1 MDIFEN
7 MCRTCGNDCLDAMNI
22 FVDSVEV
29 VEKKLSIAEILSA
42 CLPASSASLTAP
54 AKNDDYP
61 KLICRVCIK
70 KLIMIYEFNNKWVTV
85 NNEFN
90 VALKYEQRRNRS
102 RLAQPPQSS
111 TKSTLAVIEPNGAES
126 GQIKADIVFK
136 NEPSDDGE
144 WLRK

>member
-22 FVDSVEV
+22 FEDSVV
-29 VEKKLSIAEILSA
+29 VLEKKLPISEILKA
-42 CLPASSASLTAP
+42 CLPASSAPPLPAP
-54 AKNDDYP
+54 TKNDDYP
-61 KLICRVCIK
+61 KQICRVCIK
-70 KLIMIYEFNNKWVTV
+70 KLTMIYEFNNKWVTV

-102 RLAQPPQSS
+102 RLSQPPPPTS
-111 TKSTLAVIEPNGAES
+111 AVVETVEPDSRRIN
-126 GQIKADIVFK
+126 ADIVFK

-144 WLRK
+144 

>member
-22 FVDSVEV
+22 FVDSVMV
-29 VEKKLSIAEILSA
+29 LEKKLPITEILSA
-42 CLPASSASLTAP
+42 CLPASSASPLPTP
-54 AKNDDYP
+54 SKNDDYP
-61 KLICRVCIK
+61 KQICRICVK
-70 KLIMIYEFNNKWVTV
+70 KLIMIFEFNNKWVTV

-102 RLAQPPQSS
+102 RLAQPPPSTSS
-111 TKSTLAVIEPNGAES
+111 SAVVETVEPDGRRIN
-126 GQIKADIVFK
+126 ADIVFK

-144 WLRK
+144 